1 MGEIIRPAAFA
12 RTLQSQPVLRLG
24 CAQSRAERHDR
35 FDVRMA
41 AIMLAIGALI
51 WILAL
56 TGAAFAIRAAVVVG
70 FTTLAGRPRRFG
82 VPVRAKS
89 QR

>member
-1 MGEIIRPAAFA
+1 MGVVIRPASFA
-12 RTLQSQPVLRLG
+12 RPVQPPAAGSLGPDPSQNLR
-24 CAQSRAERHDR
+24 RER

-56 TGAAFAIRAAVVVG
+56 TGAAFAIRAAVVIG

-82 VPVRAKS
+82 VPVRAKT